1 MIGIN
6 FLGRPDAECVAH
18 PDSGG
23 LNWVDYQ
30 RWGVVVG
37 PPRDL
42 CEMSLKPEH
51 YRLTKPIKAISG
63 NSKVIWV
70 KKTNAC
76 SGIFTVLFVYITL
89 IHHFNHLTSRD
100 L

>member
-42 CEMSLKPEH
+42 CEMSVKPEH
-51 YRLTKPIKAISG
+51 YRVTKPIKAISG
-63 NSKVIWV
+63 SSKIIWV
-70 KKTNAC
+70 KKQTHAVEYPQFFL
-76 SGIFTVLFVYITL
+76 FTSLSHPSF
-89 IHHFNHLTSRD
+89 
-100 L
+100 